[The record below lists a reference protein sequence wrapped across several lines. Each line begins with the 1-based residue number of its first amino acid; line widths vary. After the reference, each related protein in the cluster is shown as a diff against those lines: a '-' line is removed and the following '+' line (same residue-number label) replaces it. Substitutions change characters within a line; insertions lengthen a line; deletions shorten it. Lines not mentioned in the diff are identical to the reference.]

1 MTKLIGN
8 QANQVSTNGDLGSM
22 AFEDANNYVNKKSFI
37 YQPYRNI
44 IINGDMSIAQRGTS
58 QASISSTGYYTVDRW
73 NFVNSN
79 LGTFT
84 MSQDT
89 DVPTGQGFVK
99 SLKVDCTTADA
110 APAGADYLFLQTK
123 FEGQMLQYLKKG
135 TANAESVTL
144 SFWVKSVK
152 TGTYIVQIEDVDNSS
167 RFISKSY
174 TIDSASTWEKKT
186 ITFAGDTTGS
196 LGNDNTSSLELN
208 FWLGAGT
215 DRTSGTLQ
223 TSWGSYTASNV
234 AVGQVNFA
242 DSTSN
247 DFWITG
253 VQLEAGTT
261 ASDFEFLPYD
271 VNLRRCLR
279 YCWRP
284 LYEYSPVKYIHSQ
297 GGYKDANYVAFH
309 VVPPVPMRAAPS
321 VTEIGNVD
329 VWTQNGDYTGWTW
342 GFIMGIHSGSEWYVS
357 GNKVSH
363 GIADANMP
371 YAVIK
376 TQADGWL
383 QYNAEL

>member
-1 MTKLIGN
+1 MAITRITNIASTIPDDSIQNSKLSNI
-8 QANQVSTNGDLGSM
+8 
-22 AFEDANNYVNKKSFI
+22 VNFK
-37 YQPYRNI
+37 NI

-58 QASISSTGYYTVDRW
+58 SAGISSTGYYTVDRF
-73 NFVNSN
+73 NFVDSN

-89 DVPTGQGFVK
+89 DVPTGQGFSK

-110 APAGADYLFLQTK
+110 SPAGADYLFLQTK
-123 FEGQMLQYLKKG
+123 FEGQNLQYIKKG
-135 TANAESVTL
+135 TSSAESLTL

-186 ITFAGDTTGS
+186 ITFAGDTTGT
-196 LGNDNTSSLELN
+196 LAYDNSSSLELN

-271 VNLRRCLR
+271 VNLKRCMR
-279 YCWRP
+279 YFERTTAVGA
-284 LYEYSPVKYIHSQ
+284 S
-297 GGYKDANYVAFH
+297 DNYVNFASGLAQYSSGCVYCFLWK
-309 VVPPVPMRAAPS
+309 VTKRANPS
-321 VTEIGNVD
+321 MSATAASTFLNENGGSFPAGTSISFSQINKTSAQCDVFSSSGITQGNGAILKS
-329 VWTQNGDYTGWTW
+329 NGTYDAY
-342 GFIMGIHSGSEWYVS
+342 IDASSE
-357 GNKVSH
+357 
-363 GIADANMP
+363 
-371 YAVIK
+371 
-376 TQADGWL
+376 L
-383 QYNAEL
+383 

>member
-1 MTKLIGN
+1 MAITKLVADSLGASAVPN
-8 QANQVSTNGDLGSM
+8 QS
-22 AFEDANNYVNKKSFI
+22 AFK
-37 YQPYRNI
+37 NI
-44 IINGDMSIAQRGTS
+44 IINGDMSIAQRATS
-58 QASISSTGYYTVDRW
+58 ESGITSSGYYTVDRFK
-73 NFVNSN
+73 FVDSN

-89 DVPTGQGFVK
+89 DVPTGQGFSK

-110 APAGADYLFLQTK
+110 SPSSADYLFLQTK
-123 FEGQMLQYLKKG
+123 FEGQNLQYIKKG
-135 TANAESVTL
+135 TASAESLTL

-242 DSTSN
+242 DNTSN

-253 VQLEAGTT
+253 VQLEAGTS
-261 ASDFEFLPYD
+261 ASDFEFLPVD
-271 VNLRRCLR
+271 VNLARCLR
-279 YCWRP
+279 YYQVLAP
-284 LYEYSPVKYIHSQ
+284 GGDKYIPVVQYQS
-297 GGYKDANYVAFH
+297 GFRSLAYVFPTEMRT
-309 VVPPVPMRAAPS
+309 VPSLS
-321 VTEIGNVD
+321 VDTFAGFSSFNGTD
-329 VWTQNGDYTGWTW
+329 MTQNSV
-342 GFIMGIHSGSEWYVS
+342 HAYVS
-357 GNKVSH
+357 ASYSLGTSYIVR
-363 GIADANMP
+363 GAR
-371 YAVIK
+371 
-376 TQADGWL
+376 L
-383 QYNAEL
+383 NAEL

>member
-1 MTKLIGN
+1 MAKLIGN
-8 QANQVSTNGDLGSM
+8 APNQIPTNADLGSM
-22 AFEDANNYVNKKSFI
+22 AFEDKKNYATTSSSI
-37 YQPYRNI
+37 HQPYRNI

-73 NFVNSN
+73 NFVDSN

-89 DVPTGQGFVK
+89 NVPTGQGFSK

-110 APAGADYLFLQTK
+110 SPSGADYLFLQTK
-123 FEGQMLQYLKKG
+123 FEGQNLQYIKKG
-135 TANAESVTL
+135 TASAKSLTL

-253 VQLEAGTT
+253 VQLEAGTS

-279 YCWRP
+279 Y
-284 LYEYSPVKYIHSQ
+284 YEELGVASFAQANDSSSYWISFNFRERKRANPSASLLTTSISIAGWGVFTRTTTSATIAASYLTNTDAVYVRV
-297 GGYKDANYVAFH
+297 GGF
-309 VVPPVPMRAAPS
+309 
-321 VTEIGNVD
+321 
-329 VWTQNGDYTGWTW
+329 
-342 GFIMGIHSGSEWYVS
+342 S
-357 GNKVSH
+357 GNTAGETGTPFQAFGETNGLKPF
-363 GIADANMP
+363 IAFSS
-371 YAVIK
+371 
-376 TQADGWL
+376 
-383 QYNAEL
+383 EL